1 MRYCFLFSPAFVGN
15 KLVDFVLHSVVA
27 RLTTLLAVLGVW
39 ALSSTPLHK
48 PVLCAS
54 NDETGDSVI
63 AADYVD
69 PDYADPDYAL
79 YVFDSETD
87 ITDPTPHRR
96 ISGHFVG
103 TEVDF
108 NIYLTPKPRWKGR
121 FFQHMHPLQTS
132 LADNNT
138 ILFGAE
144 SGGYTVQASGTIGY
158 RADAALARLSRRLA
172 REYYNSPSDQIY
184 GYIYGGSGGSL
195 KVVGAAEN
203 TFGVWDG
210 CVALIQAIPMSI
222 PYNWGIRALGG
233 LILANHSKDLIDTIQ
248 PGGSGNPHAVLN
260 DLECKILT
268 ETQHLGV
275 PSRGWED
282 WDAIVGNRTQ
292 LWQSLKDVTIP
303 ILQRMDP
310 TYVDDFWTKDGYAG
324 SDQSALGERFRDAL
338 VQFTS
343 PIEKVTAG
351 DNGLITEFTLGNV
364 PGNIT
369 NVVGIGFSVVV
380 DNSIQYFS
388 GTLDSATRTVYVSAR
403 ASTEIREALRPGT
416 NIQVDNRWYLA
427 THTYHRHQLPP
438 SSSNFHGHDYLRN
451 EQGEPLY
458 PQRDILIGPH
468 ISKSASGNGTHT
480 GNITMKMIAMGN
492 LLDVDAFPLHADW
505 YKNQVL
511 KAKGDL
517 QDHYRLYYSDN
528 ANHAMG
534 SIEAP
539 YTSRV
544 VDFTGLYQQH
554 LRDMVAWV
562 ENNVDPPPPTEY
574 SVEKGQ
580 VNNSPSAEARKGI
593 QPVVELFV
601 DESKVTRAAPG
612 EKQEFRVKAQVPGG
626 IGYIVALEW
635 DPLGVGEYT
644 KLDIQS
650 GPEIAF
656 ETSYTYDE
664 PGVYFAGVRAA
675 SHRSMK
681 TETDIALAWNLD
693 RVRVVIE

>member
-1 MRYCFLFSPAFVGN
+1 MLLTMRHCYLFSPVFVGN
-15 KLVDFVLHSVVA
+15 KLADFVLHSVIA
-27 RLTTLLAVLGVW
+27 RLTTLLVVSGIW
-39 ALSSTPLHK
+39 AWSSIPLHK
-48 PVLCAS
+48 PVRCVPS
-54 NDETGDSVI
+54 DETGGPVI
-63 AADYVD
+63 TADWV
-69 PDYADPDYAL
+69 DPDYAL

-87 ITDPTPHRR
+87 IKNPTPHRR

-103 TEVDF
+103 TKVDF

-132 LADNNT
+132 LADDKT

-172 REYYNSPSDQIY
+172 REYYNSPSEQIY

-195 KVVGAAEN
+195 QVVGAAEN

-210 CVALIQAIPMSI
+210 CVTLIQAIPMSI

-260 DLECKILT
+260 DLESQILS

-275 PSRGWED
+275 PIRGWED

-292 LWQSLKDVTIP
+292 LWKTLKDLTIP

-310 TYVDDFWTKDGYAG
+310 TYVDDFWTKHGYAG

-343 PIEKVTAG
+343 PIEKAIAG
-351 DNGLITEFTLGNV
+351 DDGLVNEFTMGNV
-364 PGNIT
+364 PENIT
-369 NVVGIGFSVVV
+369 DVVGFGFSVIV
-380 DNSIQYFS
+380 DNTIQYFS
-388 GTLDSATRTVYVSAR
+388 GEFDSATRTVYVSAR
-403 ASTEIREALRPGT
+403 TSTEIREALRPGIK
-416 NIQVDNRWYLA
+416 IQVDNRWYLA

-438 SSSNFHGHDYLRN
+438 PSSTFQGHDYLRN

-458 PQRDILIGPH
+458 PQRNILIGPH

-480 GNITMKMIAMGN
+480 GNITMKMIAMDN
-492 LLDVDAFPLHADW
+492 LLDIDAFPLHADW

-574 SVEKGQ
+574 SIEKGQ
-580 VNNSPSAEARKGI
+580 IKIPSSAESRKGI

-601 DESKVTRAAPG
+601 DESKVTRGTPG
-612 EKQEFRVKAQVPGG
+612 KKQEFRVKAQVPDGL
-626 IGYIVALEW
+626 GYVVALEW

-644 KLDIQS
+644 KLDVQP

-656 ETSYTYDE
+656 KTSHTYDE

-675 SHRSMK
+675 SHRNMK